1 MKDFHNTWY
10 DDFPTG
16 TNPTTLLLLFY
27 FRAGTTSSPLTF
39 RLVVIFINSEVFT
52 DQNTKTAL
60 MCLCKV
66 TELRRFTVIAEV
78 FEALTKGLRELVYAR
93 NIVFVKE

>member
-1 MKDFHNTWY
+1 
-10 DDFPTG
+10 
-16 TNPTTLLLLFY
+16 
-27 FRAGTTSSPLTF
+27 
-39 RLVVIFINSEVFT
+39 
-52 DQNTKTAL
+52 